1 MEICW
6 NLSHHQKLVST
17 FRISPCVTVPQ
28 ELLTLL
34 LKRYNIPEP
43 TALAEHSPT
52 PAGLDTNTV
61 KAALRDDNKR
71 FRKEYSQPVKFR

>member
-1 MEICW
+1 M
-6 NLSHHQKLVST
+6 L
-17 FRISPCVTVPQ
+17 Q

-43 TALAEHSPT
+43 AALADPPPT
-52 PAGLDTNTV
+52 PTGLDTKAV
-61 KAALRDDNKR
+61 KATLRDDNKR